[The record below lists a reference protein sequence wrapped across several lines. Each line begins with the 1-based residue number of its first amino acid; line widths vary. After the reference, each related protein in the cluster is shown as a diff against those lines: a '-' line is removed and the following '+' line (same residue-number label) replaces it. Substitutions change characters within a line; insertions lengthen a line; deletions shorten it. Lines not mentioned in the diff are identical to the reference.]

1 MNFTN
6 RIAKYFSIGGYDGA
20 ESPATSGNHRR
31 PGPTQNASEDSHLD
45 SRKREIL
52 SANTRDIL
60 RQYSLLGWTLRRH
73 LDFVVDFSFKAQT
86 DDAGFN
92 RDLESWFAEISRPN
106 NFDVA
111 GRHSFDRALR
121 ISEACRTLDGDVFWM
136 KLRSGPN
143 RGKIQF
149 IEADRVMMPA
159 SEVPRG
165 EEEAWVN
172 GCKVDPRTGK
182 TMAYAIS
189 NRTRKGQK
197 QLDRIVSAKNILPL
211 GYYSYKFDQIRGV
224 SPLACAVNQL
234 RDLYEVQNYEVV
246 KAKLGALLGVAIMRE
261 TGAYD
266 TATLGE
272 AVDDGDGPPVIDF
285 SHMGPFSLELAPGEK
300 AEILESKTPSPQTLA
315 FIQHLIDA
323 TLLALDIPASFF
335 DVARTN
341 YFGSRAALLIYL
353 LSCDDKIRDLKQF
366 QNDYLN
372 WRLGIALED
381 GDITL
386 PSGREFDFVKFE
398 FIEGGVPYWK
408 PADEAKGTAMQIAM
422 GLQSPR
428 RAARELGRDFE
439 TILRETAEDIGFANA
454 LGVPLTFAEST
465 AFNPEIT
472 VGAVDES

>member
-1 MNFTN
+1 MNLRQ

-20 ESPATSGNHRR
+20 DTSGNHRR
-31 PGPTQNASEDSHLD
+31 PGPTQNASEDFHLD
-45 SRKREIL
+45 ARKREIL

-86 DDAGFN
+86 SDAGFN
-92 RDLESWFAEISRPN
+92 RDLESWFAEISRPL
-106 NFDVA
+106 NFDVG
-111 GRHSFDRALR
+111 GRHSFSRALR
-121 ISEACRTLDGDVFWM
+121 IAEACRTLDGDCFMLKVGG
-136 KLRSGPN
+136 GPN
-143 RGKIQF
+143 RGKVQF
-149 IEADRVMMPA
+149 IEADRIWLPP
-159 SEVPRG
+159 SDVPRG
-165 EEEAWVN
+165 EENVWIN
-172 GCKVDPRTGK
+172 GVKVDPRTGK
-182 TMAYAIS
+182 AMAYAIS
-189 NRTRKGQK
+189 NRVGKSRKE
-197 QLDRIVSAKNILPL
+197 LERIVSARNILPL
-211 GYYSYKFDQIRGV
+211 GYYNYRFDQVRGI

-272 AVDDGDGPPVIDF
+272 ATDDGDGPPVIDF
-285 SHMGPFSLELAPGEK
+285 AHMGPFQLELEPGEK
-300 AEILESKTPSPQTLA
+300 AEILESKTPSAQTLA

-353 LSCDDKIRDLKQF
+353 LSCDDKIRDLKEF
-366 QNDYLN
+366 QSAYLN

-381 GDITL
+381 GEISL

-408 PADEAKGTAMQIAM
+408 PIDEARGSAMQIAM

-439 TILRETAEDIGFANA
+439 TIIRETAEDVA
-454 LGVPLTFAEST
+454 FAEAAGVALKFADST

-472 VGAVDES
+472 VGAVND

>member
-1 MNFTN
+1 M
-6 RIAKYFSIGGYDGA
+6 
-20 ESPATSGNHRR
+20 
-31 PGPTQNASEDSHLD
+31 
-45 SRKREIL
+45 
-52 SANTRDIL
+52 
-60 RQYSLLGWTLRRH
+60 
-73 LDFVVDFSFKAQT
+73 VDFSFKAQT
-86 DDAGFN
+86 ADAGWN
-92 RDLESWFAEISRPN
+92 RELESWFREVSNPF
-106 NFDVA
+106 NFSVD
-111 GRHSFDRALR
+111 GRHSFNLALR

-136 KLRSGPN
+136 KIRGGPN

-149 IEADRVMMPA
+149 IEADRIAMPRGDM
-159 SEVPRG
+159 PRG
-165 EEEAWVN
+165 ESWVN
-172 GCKVDPRTGK
+172 GVKVDPRTGK
-182 TMAYAIS
+182 AMAYAVC
-189 NRTRKGQK
+189 NRVGKSRKE
-197 QLDRIVSAKNILPL
+197 LDRIVSARNIIPL
-211 GYYSYKFDQIRGV
+211 GYYNYRFDQVRGI

-261 TGAYD
+261 TGSID
-266 TATLGE
+266 GPTLGE
-272 AVDDGDGPPVIDF
+272 AQDDGGAPPVIDF
-285 SHMGPFSLELAPGEK
+285 NQLGPFQLELEPGEK
-300 AEILESKTPSPQTLA
+300 AEILESRTPSAQTLA

-353 LSCDDKIRDLKQF
+353 LSCDEKIRDLKQF
-366 QNDYLN
+366 QNEYLN

-381 GDITL
+381 GEISL

-408 PADEAKGTAMQIAM
+408 PSDEAKGTAMQIAM

-439 TILRETAEDIGFANA
+439 TILRETAEDIGLADA
-454 LGVPLTFAEST
+454 LGVPLKFADST

-472 VGAVDES
+472 VGAANE